1 MAVSGIIFQMIT
13 LFIMMFAGYLAARA
27 GLISPSFRRGLSSLV
42 LSTAFPCC
50 IVSSV
55 LQSGGAPGSMLV
67 ALGVSVAFFALMIAL
82 ATILGYFRL
91 YRFPQ
96 GGSVDF
102 AMVPILIYCLRWGPA
117 WSLSCCFVNGVL
129 QFFLGGGI
137 ALSWQSMLLDYVV
150 AYTLVFLCGF
160 AAGKKLGWLW
170 GTILAGLGRWVS
182 LTLSG
187 GLLWYMYMPEKFL
200 GLPMVDPW
208 VYSMIFNGVLIVL
221 VTVVNLIVLGIFQ
234 SVPALRQ
241 KLLTKQN

>member
-1 MAVSGIIFQMIT
+1 MKKSKVYALCEGA
-13 LFIMMFAGYLAARA
+13 IM
-27 GLISPSFRRGLSSLV
+27 V
-42 LSTAFPCC
+42 
-50 IVSSV
+50 
-55 LQSGGAPGSMLV
+55 
-67 ALGVSVAFFALMIAL
+67 AL
-82 ATILGYFRL
+82 ATALSYVKL
-91 YRFPQ
+91 MELPQ
-96 GGSVDF
+96 GGSVCIGMLPLFIYFFRWDWKRSFLAAF
-102 AMVPILIYCLRWGPA
+102 AYGLLQLIFDGAYAWG
-117 WSLSCCFVNGVL
+117 
-129 QFFLGGGI
+129 
-137 ALSWQSMLLDYVV
+137 WQSMLLDYVV

-187 GLLWYMYMPEKFL
+187 GLLWYMYMPEEFL

>member
-1 MAVSGIIFQMIT
+1 MNRHSRST
-13 LFIMMFAGYLAARA
+13 RA
-27 GLISPSFRRGLSSLV
+27 LV
-42 LSTAFPCC
+42 EA
-50 IVSSV
+50 
-55 LQSGGAPGSMLV
+55 
-67 ALGVSVAFFALMIAL
+67 ALMIAL

-117 WSLSCCFVNGVL
+117 WSLSCCFVNDVL

-170 GTILAGLGRWVS
+170 GTLLAGLGRWVS

-187 GLLWYMYMPEKFL
+187 GLLWYMYMPEEFL

>member
-1 MAVSGIIFQMIT
+1 MNRHSRST
-13 LFIMMFAGYLAARA
+13 RA
-27 GLISPSFRRGLSSLV
+27 LV
-42 LSTAFPCC
+42 EA
-50 IVSSV
+50 
-55 LQSGGAPGSMLV
+55 
-67 ALGVSVAFFALMIAL
+67 ALMIAL

-187 GLLWYMYMPEKFL
+187 GLLWYMYMPEEFL

-221 VTVVNLIVLGIFQ
+221 VTVVNLIVLGIAAQHMDFTKEQ
-234 SVPALRQ
+234 WYEVIEKTVPPKTIEINKKAFDVGYQL
-241 KLLTKQN
+241 